1 MSTARE
7 LLDANLHRV
16 FGNRDAAS
24 RREAIDAI
32 YTVDVAF
39 SDPEGTT
46 FGRDA
51 LEQKAA
57 SLIDT
62 APDDF
67 VFAAEGPDYLGAGTA
82 ALAWSFGPAG
92 SPVARGI
99 DVITVEDGRI
109 SSLST
114 LLHR

>member
-1 MSTARE
+1 MSAARE

-46 FGRDA
+46 IGRDA
-51 LEQKAA
+51 
-57 SLIDT
+57 
-62 APDDF
+62 
-67 VFAAEGPDYLGAGTA
+67 
-82 ALAWSFGPAG
+82 
-92 SPVARGI
+92 
-99 DVITVEDGRI
+99 VEDGRI

>member
-1 MSTARE
+1 MSAARE
-7 LLDANLHRV
+7 LLDANLPRV

-46 FGRDA
+46 IGRDA
-51 LEQKAA
+51 
-57 SLIDT
+57 
-62 APDDF
+62 
-67 VFAAEGPDYLGAGTA
+67 
-82 ALAWSFGPAG
+82 
-92 SPVARGI
+92 
-99 DVITVEDGRI
+99 VEDGRI

>member
-46 FGRDA
+46 IGRDA
-51 LEQKAA
+51 L
-57 SLIDT
+57 
-62 APDDF
+62 
-67 VFAAEGPDYLGAGTA
+67 
-82 ALAWSFGPAG
+82 
-92 SPVARGI
+92 
-99 DVITVEDGRI
+99 EDGRI